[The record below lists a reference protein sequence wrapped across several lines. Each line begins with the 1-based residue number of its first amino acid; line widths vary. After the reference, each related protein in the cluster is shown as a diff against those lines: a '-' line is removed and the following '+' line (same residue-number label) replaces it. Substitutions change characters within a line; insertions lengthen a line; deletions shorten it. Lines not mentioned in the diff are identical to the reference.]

1 MKKVYIAIGLGALA
15 FGFYSYYTKQFDIL
29 YNFKYKLKGIKILSS
44 TFSKI
49 NLQLTYEVVNDSA
62 ISVTIT
68 QYDFD
73 VKINGDK
80 VANVK
85 NATLNQFLQKD
96 GGKSIFTIDVGIST
110 ANFLMSNVSLGLI
123 EDFKNS
129 TITLDGS
136 FGIKKGLF
144 SWNKLPYKYTYKVK
158 DFL

>member
-1 MKKVYIAIGLGALA
+1 MKKIYLAIGVGALA

-85 NATLNQFLQKD
+85 NATLNQFLQKN

-144 SWNKLPYKYTYKVK
+144 SWNKLPYKFTYKVK

>member
-1 MKKVYIAIGLGALA
+1 MKKIYLAIGVGALA

-49 NLQLTYEVVNDSA
+49 NLQLTYEVVNDSS
-62 ISVTIT
+62 ISATIT
-68 QYDFD
+68 KYDFD

-85 NATLNQFLQKD
+85 NASVNQFLQKD

-110 ANFLMSNVSLGLI
+110 ANLLMSNVSLGLI

-144 SWNKLPYKYTYKVK
+144 SWNKLPYKFTYKVK

>member
-1 MKKVYIAIGLGALA
+1 MKKVYIALGLGALA

-144 SWNKLPYKYTYKVK
+144 SWNKLPYKFTYKVK

>member
-1 MKKVYIAIGLGALA
+1 MKKVYLAIGLGALA

-62 ISVTIT
+62 ISLTIT

-73 VKINGDK
+73 VKINGEK

-85 NATLNQFLQKD
+85 NASVNQFLQKD

-110 ANFLMSNVSLGLI
+110 ANLLMSNVSLGLI

-144 SWNKLPYKYTYKVK
+144 SWNKLPYKFTYKVK

>member
-1 MKKVYIAIGLGALA
+1 MKKLYIAIGLGALA
-15 FGFYSYYTKQFDIL
+15 FGFYSYYTNQFDIL
-29 YNFKYKLKGIKILSS
+29 YNFKYKLKKIKILSS

-49 NLQLTYEVVNDSA
+49 NLQLTYEVVNESA

-68 QYDFD
+68 QYNFD
-73 VKINGDK
+73 ILINGDK
-80 VANVK
+80 VGNVK
-85 NATLNQFLQKD
+85 NSTLNQFLQKD
-96 GGKSIFTIDVGIST
+96 GGRSIFTIDVGIST

-129 TITLDGS
+129 TITLDGN

-144 SWNKLPYKYTYKVK
+144 SWNKLPYKFTYLVK

>member
-144 SWNKLPYKYTYKVK
+144 SWNKLPYKFTYKVK

>member
-49 NLQLTYEVVNDSA
+49 NLQLTYEVINDSS
-62 ISVTIT
+62 ISATIT

-73 VKINGDK
+73 IKINGQK
-80 VANVK
+80 VANIK
-85 NATLNQFLQKD
+85 NASVNQFLQKN
-96 GGKSIFTIDVGIST
+96 GGKSIFDIDVAIST

-129 TITLDGS
+129 TITMDGT
-136 FGIKKGLF
+136 FGVKKGLF
-144 SWNKLPYKYTYKVK
+144 SWSKVPYKYTYLVK

>member
-1 MKKVYIAIGLGALA
+1 MKKIYLAIGVGALA

-144 SWNKLPYKYTYKVK
+144 SWNKLPYKFTYKVK